1 MNELLYSPKIG
12 VVSGYWWKKQ
22 KASSSSEFSQR
33 LALAGRRVKEDDA
46 YGKG

>member
-1 MNELLYSPKIG
+1 
-12 VVSGYWWKKQ
+12 VSGCWWKMK

-33 LALAGRRVKEDDA
+33 GLALAGRRVKEDDA